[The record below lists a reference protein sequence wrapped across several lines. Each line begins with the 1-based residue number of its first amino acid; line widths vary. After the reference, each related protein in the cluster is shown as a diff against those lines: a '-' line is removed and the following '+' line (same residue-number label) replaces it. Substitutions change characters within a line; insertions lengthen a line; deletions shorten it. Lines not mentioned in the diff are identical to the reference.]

1 MHGLVILE
9 SEFHLQ
15 VQDLL
20 ILLLCLGGE
29 LLEIVE
35 ETRCGR
41 NDLAL
46 VNTPLVAEFLQNL
59 MLLIKYR
66 DCALVGNIVQTDDT
80 VRDTLRLDETN
91 PPDFCSVV
99 TVSTAA
105 GLCIDTV
112 DVYNSERVAWDDTTL
127 VEVESE
133 FLLSFSLVHEI
144 LVNGVAVINNSV
156 SLIFNSSLFLLGD
169 TLEVSDVQV
178 STLNG
183 LLGTILPHMRSEDL
197 AA

>member
-35 ETRCGR
+35 ETRGGR
-41 NDLAL
+41 NDLTL

-66 DCALVGNIVQTDDT
+66 DSALVGNIVQTDDT
-80 VRDTLRLDETN
+80 VRDTL
-91 PPDFCSVV
+91 
-99 TVSTAA
+99 
-105 GLCIDTV
+105 
-112 DVYNSERVAWDDTTL
+112 
-127 VEVESE
+127 
-133 FLLSFSLVHEI
+133 
-144 LVNGVAVINNSV
+144 
-156 SLIFNSSLFLLGD
+156 
-169 TLEVSDVQV
+169 
-178 STLNG
+178 
-183 LLGTILPHMRSEDL
+183 
-197 AA
+197 